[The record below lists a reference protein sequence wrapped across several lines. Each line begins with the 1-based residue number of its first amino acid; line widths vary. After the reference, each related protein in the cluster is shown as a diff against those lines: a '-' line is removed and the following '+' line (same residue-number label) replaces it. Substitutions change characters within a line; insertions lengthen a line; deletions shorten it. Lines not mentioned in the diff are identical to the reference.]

1 MDTTSPAMAT
11 SPILPRPQPRAKPS
25 SAEKRTRGDPGDAE
39 KGKVASRVGR
49 KRQRL
54 EEPQASAAPMAQ
66 PRHKP
71 QGMRMQ
77 RLGLASPAQT
87 IKFLLETLALVPKA
101 LPAERPPKQPVAD
114 ENKHA
119 APRAHRTDEAHNT
132 SASALGMP

>member
-1 MDTTSPAMAT
+1 MAT
-11 SPILPRPQPRAKPS
+11 SPILPRPQP
-25 SAEKRTRGDPGDAE
+25 RGDPGDAE

-87 IKFLLETLALVPKA
+87 ITFLLF
-101 LPAERPPKQPVAD
+101 
-114 ENKHA
+114 
-119 APRAHRTDEAHNT
+119 
-132 SASALGMP
+132 